1 MRNAMPIKIKSI
13 EWIYHKAFMS
23 RCGPFAFDA
32 AFPDQWIVFDQFL
45 FALIAG
51 NVFNSQFAHLK
62 EKNSWSKFAPKDR

>member
-1 MRNAMPIKIKSI
+1 
-13 EWIYHKAFMS
+13 MS